1 MKQSIFVTNYIAMKF
16 NTKLNEFDVLD
27 LLNEYHSELRKLKH
41 KLSFVKD
48 KIEELEAEYEI
59 IQKKKEKQAGE
70 RAEKN
75 VNTEG
80 LVSEHEVASE
90 SVDTPEPG
98 STKGVENETVTKSV
112 KEKKDKP
119 VARKGGRKKKSNAGR
134 KQEPPSMWDQMI
146 LDSVLEKGKPAISR
160 EILERITAMA
170 TEKGIYEGEEKTKV
184 KLNQC
189 LVKLTA
195 SNRKALVK
203 IAYKGRGHA
212 YAFPKW
218 VNKQGELLEAFK
230 LPE

>member
-1 MKQSIFVTNYIAMKF
+1 MKF
-16 NTKLNEFDVLD
+16 TSKLNEFDVLD

-41 KLSFVKD
+41 KISFVKD
-48 KIEELEAEYEI
+48 KIEELETEYEKI
-59 IQKKKEKQAGE
+59 LKKKEKQAGE
-70 RAEKN
+70 KAEVIVKEEDLN
-75 VNTEG
+75 GQPE
-80 LVSEHEVASE
+80 SSSE
-90 SVDTPEPG
+90 SVDTPETSNNG
-98 STKGVENETVTKSV
+98 DAAKVAVTKPV
-112 KEKKDKP
+112 KEKKSKP
-119 VARKGGRKKKSNAGR
+119 VAKKGGKKKKSNAGR
-134 KQEPPSMWDQMI
+134 KQEPPSLWDQMI